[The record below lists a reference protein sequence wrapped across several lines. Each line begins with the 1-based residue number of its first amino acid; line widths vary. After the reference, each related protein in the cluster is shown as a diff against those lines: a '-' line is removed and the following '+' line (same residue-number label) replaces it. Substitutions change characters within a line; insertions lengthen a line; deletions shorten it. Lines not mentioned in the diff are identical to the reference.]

1 MLMVRDDI
9 TRIMYRNTYCT
20 IFATV
25 EIIFVNIR
33 ISRIYRKNLLRIL
46 KKKKHR
52 VNIFLQSIDIYFVS

>member
-9 TRIMYRNTYCT
+9 TRIMHRNTYCT
-20 IFATV
+20 IFETV

-46 KKKKHR
+46 KKKEHR
-52 VNIFLQSIDIYFVS
+52 VNLFLQSIDIYFVS